1 MIKNNFTMPAT
12 YVSPAVKVT
21 KLNPRRVMC
30 TSPYGE
36 QGAAGAQGLYVDETQ
51 GDENDY

>member
-1 MIKNNFTMPAT
+1 MIKNNFTTPAT

-30 TSPYGE
+30 TSPSYGGPNE
-36 QGAAGAQGLYVDETQ
+36 AGPIISE
-51 GDENDY
+51 DENDIYSY